1 MGKINLAAALNWIIW
16 GGGAGGTELQLRGPS
31 PDARSEGLKRVRG
44 SGRGERREEG
54 ERSRVG
60 RRQ

>member
-31 PDARSEGLKRVRG
+31 PDPRSEGLKRVRG
-44 SGRGERREEG
+44 SGRGEEGGRGEEQ
-54 ERSRVG
+54 S
-60 RRQ
+60 